1 MHNNTWELVPTQRDE
16 KIIGNKYV
24 FRMNLKVDKSLKRY
38 KSRLWSRDMIKLKA
52 LVTQRHLVLWL
63 NLPQ

>member
-38 KSRLWSRDMIKLKA
+38 KIRFMVKGYDQ
-52 LVTQRHLVLWL
+52 T
-63 NLPQ
+63 